1 LDFHDNSQETPLM
14 NHWTR
19 RIPFQVDVAG
29 VIHIMGTSLYSRA
42 DVALRELLQ
51 NAHDAIM
58 RRRQT
63 DLQYQGRIDIVQD
76 AAQGTL
82 SVTDDGVGLTSEEA
96 EKYLGTLGIGVTGL
110 LRGRH
115 PAAAQAGSPER
126 DSTLIGQFGIG
137 LFSAFMLADRLLVE
151 TRRLDC
157 TEGVR
162 WAAGDG
168 PDIELSACDRTTAG
182 TTVTLFLKD
191 EFLRFARDR
200 EPVEGAIKE
209 YADYLPIP
217 VFLNHE
223 KARLN
228 VIDAAWFHATP
239 DPDSIE
245 LALEAAFHETPLDV
259 IPIRA
264 DRPVSISGALYVT
277 PQRMPGFAGEPV
289 VTTLVRRMVISRH
302 QQGLLPDWAPFVRGV
317 LELNQCEPT
326 ASREDLVR
334 NAAFERTRAAIEEHL
349 FAHFERLGREDPP
362 RLNGILSWHKYTW
375 AGAGLANRRLRD
387 LLRGAYQFNT
397 SSGPLTY
404 DAIHETSR
412 KSPLFDSEFDSVIWY
427 NSDRRQERWINSLFA
442 DAQLVCVHAWRAF
455 EESLL
460 AAMAGDGVNEG
471 GDGQGTTDLRIAS
484 PSDPGFA
491 AQVLGARDVE
501 EAPADWQ
508 KFLSAADVR
517 VLTGNVASEQPVLAF
532 LNERHELLRT
542 LDDLKKEGQV
552 PAGFQRLMDR
562 HFEGEQ
568 PRKNEVL
575 LNRGHPLVATA
586 LAQSTRAPLA
596 SVVRLLVVQALTAAG
611 AAPARGAQ
619 QQLAED
625 LEWLGQCLKG
635 RST

>member
-1 LDFHDNSQETPLM
+1 M
-14 NHWTR
+14 NHWAR

-51 NAHDAIM
+51 NAHDAVM

-63 DLQYQGRIDIVQD
+63 DLEYRGRIDIVQD
-76 AAQGTL
+76 ASLGTL
-82 SVTDDGVGLTSEEA
+82 SVTDDGVGLSPEEA

-115 PAAAQAGSPER
+115 PAAGKTASPEH

-137 LFSAFMLADRLLVE
+137 LFSAFMLADRLVVE

-157 TEGVR
+157 DAGVR

-168 PDIELSACDRTTAG
+168 PDIELSASDRETPG
-182 TTVTLFLKD
+182 TTVTLFLKE
-191 EFLRFARDR
+191 EFQRFARER
-200 EPVEGAIKE
+200 EPVEAAIKE
-209 YADYLPIP
+209 YADFLPIP

-239 DPDSIE
+239 EHESIE
-245 LALEAAFHETPLDV
+245 LALEASFHETPLHV

-264 DRPVSISGALYVT
+264 ERPVSIAGALYVT

-317 LELNQCEPT
+317 LELNDCEPT

-334 NAAFERTRAAIEEHL
+334 NSHFERTRASLEEHL
-349 FAHFERLGREDPP
+349 FAHFERMAREDPA
-362 RLNGILSWHKYTW
+362 RMNGILSWHKYTL
-375 AGAGLANRRLRD
+375 AGAGLSNRRLRD
-387 LLRGAYQFNT
+387 LLRRSYQFNT
-397 SSGPLTY
+397 SIGLLSF
-404 DAIHETSR
+404 DAIYER
-412 KSPLFDSEFDSVIWY
+412 ARAAPLFDGEFDCVIWY
-427 NSDRRQERWINSLFA
+427 NTDRRQERWINSLFV
-442 DAQLVCVHAWRAF
+442 DAQLVCVHTWRAF

-460 AAMAGDGVNEG
+460 AAMAGDQADDKG
-471 GDGQGTTDLRIAS
+471 GGQGAIDLRIAS
-484 PSDPGFA
+484 PSRADFA
-491 AQVLGARDVE
+491 TQVLGARDVE
-501 EAPADWQ
+501 EAPSDWQ
-508 KFLSAADVR
+508 EFLSSADVQ
-517 VLTGNVASEQPVLAF
+517 VLTGNVSSEQPVLAF

-552 PAGFQRLMDR
+552 PTGFQRLMDR
-562 HFEGEQ
+562 HFEGDR
-568 PRKNEVL
+568 PRRNEVL

-596 SVVRLLVVQALTAAG
+596 SVLRLLVVQALTAAG
-611 AAPARGAQ
+611 AAPPRNAQ
-619 QQLAED
+619 RQLAED

-635 RST
+635 RSS